1 MARPAPLII
10 LLSTL
15 LVGCAAGKETVWPTP
30 EHPEEEPNNDPPGAT
45 IIEEAVTYE
54 GVIDDERPAT
64 SDTDHYRLLGHAGF
78 IYRVEFETLDPD
90 LLPLIEIADNGGL
103 LKEFRP
109 PGNARSV
116 VEFFEPAEGN
126 LILRVSDE
134 PTRRNTPETWE
145 DFRYWLRVTKRWACE
160 YPASGDLAAGK
171 PLAFD
176 MEKPPAVPRL
186 FTIDA
191 TAGHYAVAVASERL
205 DRDKKLVA
213 MDCVTGEVIGG
224 SDDRDPESGL
234 TDPYWYE
241 HFGAPR
247 DMRLIVERWSDA
259 AGDRAPDKKGDPTT
273 LTLTRH
279 DPSHELE
286 PNDIVEYANVCD
298 PAGTA
303 GELDAEQKV
312 IAAVLQDDRD
322 WFKHETTRGAVARFA
337 LSAGAAG
344 EMQVSLGSSSTDMGG
359 YTLLSIRS
367 LAVSFDAAGVAEAT
381 AFLPFTGTLYLGLQ
395 GSGMGYEFTYEED
408 EAIAALEGVGAWPLE
423 LPHCRGAYRTWRF
436 PPFVNAVRLSLDSS
450 DGDIAWRIYNGRR
463 YPLIELGAAG
473 AGAEN
478 VWYLTRLSDETDIL
492 FAVEPSRCDAAATQE
507 ATLTVTEAPF
517 MTEEPDLT
525 TTDLVVEAVPGT
537 TYIGWFDTDVPIIEN
552 RWTFTPG
559 TDGTLFLMTTPV
571 KERGGA
577 TVDTVIRLYEDG
589 NDTPIAQ
596 NDDMIEGISFS
607 PYSFLRHPLKGGAT
621 YTISV
626 KPFMDDSSNIAAM
639 NIHANFGLD
648 VRFE

>member
-1 MARPAPLII
+1 MARPAPLTI
-10 LLSTL
+10 LLSAL
-15 LVGCAAGKETVWPTP
+15 LVGCAAGKETVWPVP
-30 EHPEEEPNNDPPGAT
+30 EHPEEEPNNDPPSAT

-90 LLPLIEIADNGGL
+90 FLPLIEIADNRGP
-103 LKEFRP
+103 LKDLRP

-116 VEFFEPAEGN
+116 VEFFEPMEGN

-134 PTRRNTPETWE
+134 PTRRNTPQAWE

-160 YPASGDLAAGK
+160 YPAAGQLTEAK

-176 MEKPPAVPRL
+176 MDKPAAVPRI
-186 FTIDA
+186 FTTGA
-191 TAGHYAVAVASERL
+191 AAGYYAVAVASERL

-213 MDCVTGEVIGG
+213 MDCTTGEVIGG
-224 SDDRDPESGL
+224 SDDRDKESGF

-247 DMRLIVERWSDA
+247 DLRLIVERLSDA
-259 AGDRAPDKKGDPTT
+259 VGDRAPDKKGDPTT

-312 IAAVLQDDRD
+312 IAAVWQDDRD

-359 YTLLSIRS
+359 YTLLLLRD
-367 LAVSFDAAGVAEAT
+367 LAVSFAAGDTAEAT

-395 GSGMGYEFTYEED
+395 GSGMGYEFTYDEE
-408 EAIAALEGVGAWPLE
+408 EAIAPLDGVGEWPLE

-436 PPFVNAVRLSLDSS
+436 PPFVNAVRLSLGSS
-450 DGDIAWRIYNGRR
+450 DGDISWRIYNGRR
-463 YPLIELGAAG
+463 YPLIELGAAE

-492 FAVEPSRCDAAATQE
+492 LAVEPSRCDAAATQE
-507 ATLTVTEAPF
+507 ATLTVAEAPF
-517 MTEEPDLT
+517 TTEEPDFSAP
-525 TTDLVVEAVPGT
+525 DLVVAAVPGT

-577 TVDTVIRLYEDG
+577 AVDTVIRLYEED

-596 NDDMIEGISFS
+596 NDDLIEGISFS
-607 PYSFLRHPLKGGAT
+607 PYSSLRYSLKGGMT

-648 VRFE
+648 IRFE